1 MKDMKECRVKD
12 CTKVALPGKVY
23 CIKHIQGQR
32 QERPIRPSSSYGT
45 VKQGG
50 KKRKNAE

>member
-1 MKDMKECRVKD
+1 MKNMKECRVKN

-45 VKQGG
+45 VKQ
-50 KKRKNAE
+50 KRKTTK